1 MKYKKTL
8 KRGLAGV
15 VVGGMLLSGGMA
27 FADDTG
33 STKEQTSIG
42 EHFAGK
48 MMQGKKG
55 IFQGK
60 RLYIGDRRE
69 ELQAVLEQMVK
80 QGTIDQGKADEIT
93 AFIEKTDAERQAQFE
108 EIKKLTPEERKALWE
123 ERKKDDSAVR
133 PTVRQDLFTQL
144 VENKIITQEQVDAI
158 RTAMKEAVVA
168 KQHQDMQ
175 DGLKAIVEKGA
186 ITQKQADMVVNRFD
200 EIRKNHEALFE
211 KTKDMTPEERREYL
225 IDNKEKINPLNQLVT
240 DGVITQEQADA
251 IKEILPRGKGYRG
264 SM

>member
-60 RLYIGDRRE
+60 RLKMGDRQE
-69 ELQAVLEQMVK
+69 ELKTVLDQMIK
-80 QGTIDQGKADEIT
+80 QGTIDQGTADEIT

-123 ERKKDDSAVR
+123 ERKKGDSTVR
-133 PTVRQDLFTQL
+133 PEVRQDLFTQL
-144 VENKIITQEQVDAI
+144 VENKIISQEQADAI
-158 RTAMKEAVVA
+158 RTAIREAAIA
-168 KQHQDMQ
+168 KQQQDMQ
-175 DGLKAIVEKGA
+175 DSLKAIVEKGA
-186 ITQKQADMVVNRFD
+186 ITQKQADQVISQFD
-200 EIRKNHEALFE
+200 ETRKSHEALFE
-211 KTKDMTPEERREYL
+211 KTKDMTPEERREY
-225 IDNKEKINPLNQLVT
+225 INDNKEMLNPLDQLVT

-251 IKEILPRGKGYRG
+251 IREVLPRGKGHRG
-264 SM
+264 GR